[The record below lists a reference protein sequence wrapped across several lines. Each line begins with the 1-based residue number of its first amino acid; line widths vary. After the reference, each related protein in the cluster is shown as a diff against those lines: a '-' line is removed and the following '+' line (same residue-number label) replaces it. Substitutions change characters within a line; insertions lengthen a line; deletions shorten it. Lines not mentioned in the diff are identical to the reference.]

1 MTATTITHHVI
12 SPMRAWITGTVLRVT
27 VYFYLSV
34 LLYGG
39 ADVIGYYFVGL
50 KFSFPLAARLASE
63 QDLPMPS
70 VLVVTSF
77 NAAADVLTKSVMT
90 SCLSVASPVLE
101 ELTTSVTIAAFH

>member
-1 MTATTITHHVI
+1 
-12 SPMRAWITGTVLRVT
+12 MRAWITGTVLRVT

-77 NAAADVLTKSVMT
+77 FNAAADVLTKSVMT
-90 SCLSVASPVLE
+90 SCLSGASPVLE